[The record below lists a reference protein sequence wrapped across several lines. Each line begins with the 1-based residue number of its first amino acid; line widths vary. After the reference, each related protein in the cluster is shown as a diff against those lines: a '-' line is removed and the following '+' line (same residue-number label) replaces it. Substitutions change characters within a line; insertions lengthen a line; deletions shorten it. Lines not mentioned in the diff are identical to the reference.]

1 LNRAHLD
8 YFYWLLAGLCVME
21 LVAFFFFS
29 RAYVYKKKAV
39 MVRAMVITGEVTL
52 IVHSCNL

>member
-8 YFYWLLAGLCVME
+8 YFYWLLAGLCVVE

-29 RAYVYKKKAV
+29 RAYVYKKKGGD
-39 MVRAMVITGEVTL
+39 GEGNGDYRRGDADSALV
-52 IVHSCNL
+52 